1 MSVTFHTARKMALSL
16 GNVDE
21 ETCYG
26 AARFR
31 VNGVLNL
38 SQKCRIFRMIR
49 RAILG
54 MCVLVFLPI
63 SAAWACTCTQAA
75 PGKCGGLQKDDVVF
89 LGTVTDIQRVLP
101 ANTDAAP
108 ANSDAG
114 AIATNTGVAPAST
127 PFPVTRYRFRIDEKF
142 AGVDAAEIEVFS
154 GGEDADCGYQFQK
167 GEQYIVFT
175 QQETE
180 GRLFATI
187 CNGTRPVG
195 EGQALLPQ
203 LRAMRGGQRVAS
215 VFGVL
220 RRSDPPFL
228 APAGDPD
235 DPLPRV
241 GLKLR
246 SHYDRFQ
253 TTTDADG
260 VYSFYDVHAGEYAFT
275 ANLPAR
281 MELTQKT
288 LVGGLPPFKIPNGAC
303 YEFNVNALPTGHIQ
317 GTVYGPNGKPLKI
330 ASLELYRAGSYEDA
344 RPGLWSFQGAKGIF
358 DFDHVGAGEYVIVY
372 NRRNLE
378 NPNSPFPRAF
388 YPGVADPGEE
398 ETITLKDGQELLKVN
413 LKLAEG
419 YPTRKLRVHLKWDG
433 PRPPGTVTIQARADR
448 GDNPA
453 AEKTADG
460 TYEFTL
466 LDSANYTITAFE
478 ELLPGHAPTRRAKAR
493 RGAGRTQ
500 LDCTVPP
507 RVDASSV
514 DVPGADA
521 TAKEITILFP
531 SITCTNP

>member
-1 MSVTFHTARKMALSL
+1 
-16 GNVDE
+16 
-21 ETCYG
+21 
-26 AARFR
+26 
-31 VNGVLNL
+31 
-38 SQKCRIFRMIR
+38 MIR
-49 RAILG
+49 RVILG
-54 MCVLVFLPI
+54 ICLLVCLPI

-75 PGKCGGLQKDDVVF
+75 PGKCAGLQKDDVVF
-89 LGTVTDIQRVLP
+89 LGTVTDIQRIVP
-101 ANTDAAP
+101 TN
-108 ANSDAG
+108 ANSASANSETG
-114 AIATNTGVAPAST
+114 ANVDSSGGGGDVAATPGVAPAST
-127 PFPVTRYRFRIDEKF
+127 IFPITLYRFHIDERF
-142 AGVDAAEIEVFS
+142 SGADAAEIEIFS
-154 GGEDADCGYQFQK
+154 GGDDGDCAYQFQK
-167 GEQYIVFT
+167 GAQYIVYT

-187 CNGTRPVG
+187 CNGTRAVG
-195 EGQALLPQ
+195 EGRALLPQ
-203 LRAMRGGQRVAS
+203 LRAMRSGQRVAS

-228 APAGDPD
+228 APEGDPD
-235 DPLPRV
+235 NPLPKV

-303 YEFNVNALPTGHIQ
+303 YEYNVNALPTGHIQ
-317 GTVYGPNGKPLKI
+317 GTVYGPDGKPLKI
-330 ASLELYRAGSYEDA
+330 ASLELYRAGSYADA
-344 RPGLWSFQGAKGIF
+344 RPGLWSFQGAKGVF
-358 DFDHVGAGEYVIVY
+358 DFDHVGAGDYVIVY
-372 NRRNLE
+372 NRRNIE

-398 ETITLKDGQELLKVN
+398 QTITLKDGQDLRKVN
-413 LKLAEG
+413 LKLAGG

-433 PRPPGTVTIQARADR
+433 ARPPGTVTLQAKADQ

-453 AEKTADG
+453 AERAADG
-460 TYEFTL
+460 SYEFTL

-478 ELLPGHAPTRRAKAR
+478 ELLPGHAPSRRPKSRHGVKVSASN
-493 RGAGRTQ
+493 
-500 LDCTVPP
+500 DCVVPP

-514 DVPGADA
+514 LVPGADQ
-521 TAKEITILFP
+521 TAKDITILFP
-531 SITCTNP
+531 SIACANQ